1 MLRLR
6 RIKRGSCIASL
17 RSPNTAALVSS
28 FARKSLGP
36 TRCVVDAAGTFWT
49 VCEVAYAL
57 DRRSGRSLVF
67 ESDGAV
73 RRVRS
78 YPEEWHTLSDEQLAR
93 LVESI

>member
-1 MLRLR
+1 
-6 RIKRGSCIASL
+6 
-17 RSPNTAALVSS
+17 VSS
-28 FARKSLGP
+28 FARQSLGP
-36 TRCVVDAAGTFWT
+36 TRCVLDAAGTFWT
-49 VCEVAYAL
+49 VCEVAYEL

-78 YPEEWHTLSDEQLAR
+78 YPDDWHALSDAELAQ